1 MDSLWERAKRL
12 AGQYAERGVVP
23 PEEEAA
29 DQIRRLAR
37 SEFMPEPPPQALAF
51 YAREM
56 RIMAAEQ
63 VAEGF
68 SEEPALREE
77 QG

>member
-1 MDSLWERAKRL
+1 MDSLWERVKRL

-29 DQIRRLAR
+29 DQIRRLTR

-51 YAREM
+51 YVREM

-63 VAEGF
+63 IADAFNAEP
-68 SEEPALREE
+68 SLLED